1 MTALDSSEQARAAG
15 FQFGPELAQLTVVLL
30 WSSTFVVAKAAFA
43 QLSPLAFIFARFLL
57 MIVLAFTVLLLRRR
71 GAERAVERSDWGRFL
86 LAGLTG
92 YTLYQLGFVLG
103 LDRTSPFSSSLLI
116 AMTPLFTLIIL
127 AVLGEPTSR
136 LAWLGLV
143 VALVGVVIFLLDK
156 RDVATGTMVGDLLSI
171 GAAMAFAL
179 YGVVTRPLVRK
190 YPTETYTAWSV
201 LAGAVPLLLVS
212 LPAAIA
218 QPWVALSTD
227 VWLSIVYLAIFPVYI
242 AYILWNWAISRR
254 GIATASSFG
263 LLVPIASG
271 VLSAIFFGEA
281 FGPAKLLGAVLV
293 LAGLGIVRL
302 RPVR

>member
-71 GAERAVERSDWGRFL
+71 GAERAVERSDWGRLL